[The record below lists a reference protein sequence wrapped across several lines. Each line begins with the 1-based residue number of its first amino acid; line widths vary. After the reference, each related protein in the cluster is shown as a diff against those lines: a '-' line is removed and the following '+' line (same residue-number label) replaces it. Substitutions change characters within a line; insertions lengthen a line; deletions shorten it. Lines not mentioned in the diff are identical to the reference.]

1 MSRDAGCQ
9 NSRIDSII
17 ELYTFLDSLEKKLGG
32 KRKLSTC
39 NGRMEW
45 PSHGV
50 YFFFEEGEVRRES
63 GEGLR
68 VVRVGTHALSIS
80 SRNTLWKRLIS
91 HRGKDDGQGGNHRG
105 SIFRLLVG
113 EALIRKAGQNGYP
126 PNATKYWGNGN
137 SAPSAIRRH
146 EIPVELRVSE
156 IIGKMPFL
164 WLGVPDR
171 ERRAIIEEYCI
182 SLLSNFDVEQP
193 IDSPSDEWLGR
204 HLGPER
210 TRHLQSGLWQTDH
223 VDSVMFR
230 EKSDFIANEM
240 QSLLKSI

>member
-9 NSRIDSII
+9 NSRIDSIVK
-17 ELYTFLDSLEKKLGG
+17 LYTFLDSLEEKVGG
-32 KRKLSTC
+32 KRKLSEC

-68 VVRVGTHALSIS
+68 VLRVGTHALNER

-91 HRGKDDGQGGNHRG
+91 HRGKADGQGGNHRG

-113 EALIRKAGQNGYP
+113 EALIRKAVQNGYP
-126 PNATKYWGNGN
+126 PNATKYWGIGN
-137 SAPSAIRRH
+137 SAPREIRHH
-146 EIPVELRVSE
+146 ETPVELSVSE
-156 IIGKMPFL
+156 IIGNMPFL

-171 ERRAIIEEYCI
+171 EQRAIIEEYCI
-182 SLLSNFDVEQP
+182 SLLSNLDVEQP
-193 IDSPSDEWLGR
+193 IDTPSADWLGR
-204 HLGPER
+204 HLDPKR
-210 TRHLQSGLWQTDH
+210 TRHIQSGLWQTDH
-223 VDSVMFR
+223 VDSLMFR
-230 EKSDFIANEM
+230 HRKDFIEEEM
-240 QSLLKSI
+240 RPLLEGL